1 MKRKIWGLTA
11 VVLAISLSAFSALH
25 KKDDGKFAQYYWFP
39 LAPDSGVPEYSNI
52 LLYQSGDPTECGNFA
67 PVNYCEGAFT
77 SYTGSY
83 PTYNAAGLEVMIHY
97 PLVFY

>member
-25 KKDDGKFAQYYWFP
+25 KKDSGKFGEFYWFP
-39 LAPDSGVPEYSNI
+39 LDPGTGLPTYSNI
-52 LLYQSGDPTECGNFA
+52 LLYQTGDPAFCGNFA

-77 SYTGSY
+77 SWTGSFPVY
-83 PTYNAAGLEVMIHY
+83 RAAGIEAIVHY